1 MNDLVQRFP
10 FAHTFSIVARDPAT
24 GQMGVAVQSHWF
36 SVGSIVPWAA
46 AGVGAIATQSMVN
59 PNYGSLGLDLLRG
72 GLPAAAV
79 LKALLA
85 ADEGRDLRQVAIVDA
100 AGRVAAH
107 TGVRCIASAGH
118 LTGDGFSVQANMMA
132 NNTIW
137 LAMRTAYL
145 ASMGNLSERLLAA
158 LDAAQAAGGD
168 IRGQQSAAILVV
180 KAQSSGS
187 PWADKVIDLRVE
199 DHPRPLGE
207 LRRLLRL
214 HEAYDLMNAGDEHLS
229 ADRIDQALES
239 YRGAAQLAPEVMEMP
254 FWHASTLAD
263 LGRMDEALPIFQR
276 VFAAEPQWRELFSR
290 LALVGL
296 SKAHPARPPAHLRCA
311 EFPSCRHMPLTSC
324 SGEAEIRQ
332 PSPPQ
337 PLSLAVPPSID
348 TLLLLPFREKAGMRV
363 SRTVQTTSLKSQTAH
378 KQKTPP

>member
-1 MNDLVQRFP
+1 MNELAQRFP

-72 GLPAAAV
+72 GLPADAV
-79 LKALLA
+79 LKALLT

-107 TGVRCIASAGH
+107 TGARCIASAGH

-132 NNTIW
+132 NSTIW

-145 ASMGNLSERLLAA
+145 SSKGSLSERLLAA

-187 PWADKVIDLRVE
+187 PWADKLVDLRVE

-207 LRRLLRL
+207 LCRLLHL
-214 HEAYDLMNAGDEHLS
+214 HQAYDLMNAGDEHLG
-229 ADRIDQALES
+229 AERIDQALES

-296 SKAHPARPPAHLRCA
+296 SKATPQDRHRIMSLR
-311 EFPSCRHMPLTSC
+311 
-324 SGEAEIRQ
+324 
-332 PSPPQ
+332 
-337 PLSLAVPPSID
+337 
-348 TLLLLPFREKAGMRV
+348 
-363 SRTVQTTSLKSQTAH
+363 
-378 KQKTPP
+378 